1 MAGKRKISDFNSI
14 YIMRKVLVLLFMY
27 LACYQSVLAQK
38 LIEKGKRKPAPEFTL
53 RSLEGSKVSLSQL
66 KGKVVYI
73 DFWASWCGPCLAE
86 MPSSKKLRESALA
99 KEVTFV
105 YISIDSREDKWK
117 NAINAKDVKGINLIS
132 LNGNEDGL
140 GDKYD
145 FPYIPRYVLIDK
157 KGNIA
162 DFDAK
167 RPSDKGIEK
176 DLQTLLTE

>member
-1 MAGKRKISDFNSI
+1 MNKIAFISFLMI
-14 YIMRKVLVLLFMY
+14 LLYFE
-27 LACYQSVLAQK
+27 ASAQK
-38 LIEKGKRKPAPEFTL
+38 LIDKNKRKPAPEFTL
-53 RSLEGSKVSLSQL
+53 RSVEGNKVSLSQL
-66 KGKVVYI
+66 KGTVVYL

-86 MPSSKKLRESALA
+86 MPASKKLRESSLV
-99 KEVTFV
+99 KEVSFV

-117 NAINAKDVKGINLIS
+117 NAINAKQIKGVNLIS
-132 LNGNEDGL
+132 LNGSEDGL
-140 GDKYD
+140 SDKYE

-176 DLQTLLTE
+176 DLQTLLEE